1 MTTEEMEQIRS
12 FVAIELEE
20 ELREE
25 LAQIQE
31 SLRRRGIA
39 EQVRWI
45 KPQGIHL
52 TLKFLGNVPAHRI
65 EEIGLAV
72 TRGSEG
78 VEPFTISLDG
88 LGCFPTASR
97 PNVVWVGVKEDSGT
111 LARLQTAIEDRLSVL
126 GYAPERRKF
135 TPHLTLGRVS
145 RHAGASDR
153 RRLGDVVQIHDPGI
167 LGGMQVREV
176 SLMRSD
182 LSPAGAKYTRLV
194 AVQLQEQR

>member
-1 MTTEEMEQIRS
+1 M
-12 FVAIELEE
+12 AIELEE

-31 SLRRRGIA
+31 SLSRRGTA
-39 EQVRWI
+39 EQVRWV

-52 TLKFLGNVPAHRI
+52 TLKFLGNVPANRI

-78 VEPFTISLDG
+78 VGPFAISLNG
-88 LGCFPTASR
+88 LGCFPTPSR
-97 PNVVWVGVKEDSGT
+97 PNVVWVGVREDTGT

-126 GYAPERRKF
+126 GYAPETRKYA
-135 TPHLTLGRVS
+135 PHLTLGRVS

-153 RRLGDVVQIHDPGI
+153 RRLGDVVQTHDAGI